1 MLREIDR
8 QLHIIH
14 IAGEEYRVRFCLNAL
29 LCLEELY
36 RPVEDMSDPREW
48 TREDILQFARA
59 AMCSLPA
66 NYPAVNRRDFLAV
79 MPDIAELEKSVLD
92 RDLISLAAELAKAL
106 AQAFPSS
113 GAAPEAANPP
123 AGKRY
128 YSCIGHTKAIFCD
141 EMGNS
146 DAEWW
151 RSTYREIDDRINY
164 YMEAKGLKERP
175 VIVREFDDD

>member
-8 QLHIIH
+8 QYNIIH

-36 RPVEDMSDPREW
+36 RPVEEMSDPREW
-48 TREDILQFARA
+48 TREDILQLVRA

-66 NYPAVNRRDFLAV
+66 NYPAVNRRDFPAV

-92 RDLISLAAELAKAL
+92 RDLISLASELAGAL
-106 AQAFPSS
+106 KQAFPET
-113 GAAPEAANPP
+113 EAAAKIQNER
-123 AGKRY
+123 KF
-128 YSCIGHTKAIFCD
+128 YSHIGHTKAIFCD

-146 DAEWW
+146 DADWW
-151 RSTYREIDDRINY
+151 QSTYREIENRINW
-164 YMEAKGLKERP
+164 YMEAKGLKDRP
-175 VIVREFDDD
+175 VIVRQFDDD